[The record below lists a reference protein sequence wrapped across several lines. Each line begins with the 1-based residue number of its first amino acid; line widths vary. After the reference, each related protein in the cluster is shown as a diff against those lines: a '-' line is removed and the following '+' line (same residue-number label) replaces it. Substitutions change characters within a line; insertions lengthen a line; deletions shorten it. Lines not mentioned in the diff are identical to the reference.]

1 MTPLRALVV
10 FLWLAILSA
19 GSYMW
24 TKHTA
29 ADPIAITYPRV
40 DTTSV
45 LDEVAKSTV
54 KSDAVRSEGPWD
66 VHRTVPRVDLN
77 GNEIDDAVGDYRV
90 DGRGELYE
98 RHAPDTALPHLG
110 SARL

>member
-1 MTPLRALVV
+1 MTPVRALVA
-10 FLWLAILSA
+10 FLWFAILST

-24 TKHTA
+24 TKHATPDPIDIV
-29 ADPIAITYPRV
+29 ADPGV

-45 LDEVAKSTV
+45 LDETAKSTV
-54 KSDAVRSEGPWD
+54 KSD
-66 VHRTVPRVDLN
+66 RTWHDDWVAPRIDLN
-77 GNEIDDAVGDYRV
+77 GNEINDAVGDYRV

-110 SARL
+110 SAHL

>member
-1 MTPLRALVV
+1 MTPLRALVA
-10 FLWLAILSA
+10 FLWFATLST

-24 TKHTA
+24 TKHATPDSTDVVVA
-29 ADPIAITYPRV
+29 HPGA

-45 LDEVAKSTV
+45 LDETV
-54 KSDAVRSEGPWD
+54 KSTLKSDGAWHD
-66 VHRTVPRVDLN
+66 DLAAPRMDLN

-110 SARL
+110 SAQL

>member
-1 MTPLRALVV
+1 MTPVRALVA
-10 FLWLAILSA
+10 FLWFAILST

-24 TKHTA
+24 TKHATP
-29 ADPIAITYPRV
+29 DPIEVVAHPGV

-45 LDEVAKSTV
+45 LDETVKSTV
-54 KSDAVRSEGPWD
+54 KSDGTWHDNWVA
-66 VHRTVPRVDLN
+66 PRVDLN

-110 SARL
+110 SAHL